1 MIASAAPE
9 APPPRPRMRGW
20 DWVVLAAL
28 FLLAVAPLTGL
39 VVRTIVQGG
48 VITGA
53 DGYLVTD
60 PMQYLNWLRQS
71 GEYGAAANLYD
82 LAPGPRSF
90 VHPGLLISGLA
101 YRAGAGVVVA
111 YQLWK
116 PVAVAALFFGSFYF
130 AGRFLVHERDRR
142 TAVILALFF
151 ATPIAAA
158 VGWSVDPA
166 SKVKFDLDFV
176 GGELWTGTYLWGYL
190 FTAVGVGL
198 MPLGLLAFERA
209 RQGSGRRYLAAAAAV
224 GLVVSWMQPWQGA
237 TYLIILCVAVP
248 LFVLVR
254 PDRREQVFG
263 AAAQVVVVALVTAL
277 PLIYYWALSKLDPSW
292 RLAGEVN
299 NFGRWPFWVTLVG
312 LAPLAIPALFAYRQ
326 KPRNLGDWMLR
337 VWPLAGLAVFYLP
350 FGTFPFHAFQGLALP
365 LAVLSLL
372 AVRRWLGERPLP
384 LWGAALAVF
393 VLAVPGTLYRAD
405 ELRGAVNAGR
415 QAFFLEP
422 GDRDALRWM
431 EAQPGPGG
439 ILAAN
444 VDGAYIS
451 AYTGREVW
459 TGAGSWTPDQSLRA
473 LGVDALVAGELEPA
487 EAGQLV
493 TASGARFVF
502 ASCRFPEPL
511 DADLAGVVAG
521 PPKRFGCARVWEVR
535 EPARGWEP

>member
-9 APPPRPRMRGW
+9 APPGRPRMRGW

-60 PMQYLNWLRQS
+60 PMQYVNWLRQS

-82 LAPGPRSF
+82 LAPGPHSF

-101 YRAGAGVVVA
+101 YRAGAGVVLA

-166 SKVKFDLDFV
+166 SEVKFDLDFV

-190 FTAVGVGL
+190 FTAIGVGL

-209 RQGSGRRYLAAAAAV
+209 RRGSGTRFLIAAAGI
-224 GLVVSWMQPWQGA
+224 GLVVSWLQPWQGA

-248 LFVLVR
+248 LFVLIR
-254 PDRREQVFG
+254 PDRREEVWQAAVQVT
-263 AAAQVVVVALVTAL
+263 VVALATAL

-299 NFGRWPFWVTLVG
+299 SFGRWPLWVTLVG
-312 LAPLAIPALFAYRQ
+312 IAPLALPALFAYRQ
-326 KPRNLGDWMLR
+326 RPRNLGDWMLR

-365 LAVLSLL
+365 LAVLAVL
-372 AVRRWLGERPLP
+372 AVRGWLGERPLP
-384 LWGAALAVF
+384 LWGAAAVVF

-431 EAQPGPGG
+431 EAEPGPG
-439 ILAAN
+439 
-444 VDGAYIS
+444 
-451 AYTGREVW
+451 
-459 TGAGSWTPDQSLRA
+459 
-473 LGVDALVAGELEPA
+473 
-487 EAGQLV
+487 
-493 TASGARFVF
+493 
-502 ASCRFPEPL
+502 
-511 DADLAGVVAG
+511 
-521 PPKRFGCARVWEVR
+521 
-535 EPARGWEP
+535 